1 MRSMSLTLQ
10 ATTRLES
17 QLLITPCMLKLM
29 AADELIALENTSVL
43 QQSGLRPRWKRTGRR
58 DGD

>member
-1 MRSMSLTLQ
+1 MTLTLR

-17 QLLITPCMLKLM
+17 QLLFIPCMLKLM

-43 QQSGLRPRWKRTGRR
+43 QQSGTGRR
-58 DGD
+58 DGDWDSWCSP